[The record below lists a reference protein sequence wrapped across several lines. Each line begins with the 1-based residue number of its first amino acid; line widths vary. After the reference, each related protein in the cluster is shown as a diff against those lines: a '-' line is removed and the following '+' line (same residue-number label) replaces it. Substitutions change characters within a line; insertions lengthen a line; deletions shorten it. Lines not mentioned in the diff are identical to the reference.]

1 MSIQRWISVFAAAV
15 VLPASVMASRVDA
28 QSVTTGAIGGLVA
41 DSTGNPLSGV
51 QIQVRNNAT
60 GYSAGAM
67 TRDNGRYTV
76 PNLEVG
82 GPYTVTARRIGFAA
96 QTRENVLVSLTQTTQ
111 VDFRLA
117 VQAAQL
123 SGVEIIATTSEFS
136 STRKGIET
144 TVDDSTI
151 TRIPTLNRD
160 FTDLV
165 KLSPHVQSPQADG
178 PSAAGAYN
186 RFNNFTIDGANQNDR
201 FNLGSSEGVP
211 GGATGGRLISID
223 AVKEFQVLLTPADV
237 RHGNFAG
244 MIVNAVTKSGTNTF
258 SGGATYAYR
267 DPKLAANED
276 FIRNSDFKVHQY
288 GFYLGGPIIKDR
300 LHFFIAPEF
309 QSKAQPSIGPYVGQP
324 SLEAGTV
331 DEAILDRIAT
341 SANQLFPIGGTG
353 LVNNDNP
360 LTNLSGRLDW
370 AISDRH
376 RFAFRQLINSAE
388 QDEFSRNASTF
399 NSGVGQQNRGFRFT
413 SNSFIRKNTNNS
425 SVAQL
430 FSTFGNG
437 SSNEFQVSYNTLK
450 DERIVPVRAPEISI
464 QVPVT
469 NAQGG
474 TSDNGAV
481 TFGTEQFSPDNLLDQ
496 KILEISNNY
505 TVPIGN
511 HSLTFGAR
519 FENTSIFNNFA
530 QRLYG
535 VWAFESLEDFEAR
548 QPLNYS
554 LGYSNG
560 GPIPADFSVQ
570 QFALYAQDQWDVTD
584 RLSITYGLR
593 ADVPRFSD
601 EPAENAAIA
610 TAFAAAGMP
619 EVQTSATPKSTVL
632 LSPRVGFNWDPTGT
646 RSTQIRGT
654 VGVFTGLTPLIM
666 LGNAYANTGLGLV
679 TLNCRNDDS
688 NQNNDV
694 PEFTTDVDNL
704 PRACLGQPTPAPGS
718 ASTAGVN
725 VNDAD
730 FKYPQNFAASVGFD
744 HRLPWNTTFTFE
756 GLYRKAINGVLV
768 RDVNLR
774 GPRLAG
780 GQPYRDINGRVLYAD
795 TITATGSVTN
805 ANQRVLSNLSEGVI
819 QVTNQSKDY
828 SYSLSTGLRRR
839 FGELINAGVSY
850 TYMKSFDLQS
860 LTSDRAISNWR
871 NGTQYAGLE
880 SDLPLTES
888 VFSRPHRLSLHG
900 TLTAPWKT
908 TELSVYY
915 NGNSG
920 TPMTYV
926 ANGDLNGDGYNG
938 NDPLYIPRDA
948 TDPSEIIFVDQGT
961 GADLITAADQAQAF
975 ERFISD
981 NECLNEQRGKIMER
995 NSCRTPWSQKIDVSL
1010 RQSLPEIRGQRI
1022 TLQLDIFNFANLLNN
1037 DWGQVELP
1045 VLSPTFPDQRVL
1057 QLRSRTPGSL
1067 NQSQSRFTFNSTVL
1081 EQGAF
1086 AKQQT
1091 LASNFYQMQLTLKYS
1106 F

>member
-1 MSIQRWISVFAAAV
+1 MSIQRLISVFAAAV

-28 QSVTTGAIGGLVA
+28 QSVTTGAIGGLVT

-136 STRKGIET
+136 ATRKGIET

-165 KLSPHVQSPQADG
+165 KLSPHVQSPPTDG

-309 QSKAQPSIGPYVGQP
+309 QSKSQPSIGPYAGQP
-324 SLEAGTV
+324 TPEAGSV
-331 DEAILDRIAT
+331 DPALLDRIAT

-388 QDEFSRNASTF
+388 QDEFSRNNRTFSTQ
-399 NSGVGQQNRGFRFT
+399 VGAQNGGFRFT

-430 FSTFGNG
+430 FSTFNNG
-437 SSNEFQVSYNTLK
+437 SSNELQVSYNTLK
-450 DERIVPVRAPEISI
+450 DERIVPVRTPEISI

-469 NAQGG
+469 NNQGG
-474 TSDNGAV
+474 ISNNGAV
-481 TFGTEQFSPDNLLDQ
+481 TFGTEQFSPDNLLEQ
-496 KILEISNNY
+496 KILEISNNF
-505 TVPIGN
+505 TFPIGS
-511 HSLTFGAR
+511 HSLTFGGR
-519 FENTSIFNNFA
+519 FESTDIFNNFA
-530 QRLYG
+530 QRING
-535 VWAFESLEDFEAR
+535 VWAFASVEDFELR
-548 QPLNYS
+548 NPLSYS

-560 GPIPADFSVQ
+560 GPIAADFSVQ

-584 RLSITYGLR
+584 RLSITYGVR
-593 ADVPRFSD
+593 ADVPRFND
-601 EPAENAAIA
+601 EPAENPRIND
-610 TAFAAAGMP
+610 AFAAAGMP
-619 EVQTSATPKSTVL
+619 GVRTSATPKSAVL

-679 TLNCRNDDS
+679 TLNCPTG
-688 NQNNDV
+688 QV
-694 PEFTTDVDNL
+694 PTFTADVDNL
-704 PRACLGQPTPAPGS
+704 PRSCAGQPAPAPGQ

-725 VNDAD
+725 VNDED
-730 FKYPQNFAASVGFD
+730 FKYPQNFSASVGFD

-756 GLYRKAINGVLV
+756 ALYRKAINGVLV
-768 RDVNLR
+768 QDLNLR
-774 GPRLAG
+774 GPRLVN
-780 GQPYRDINGRVLYAD
+780 GQPYRDRNGRILYAD
-795 TITATGSVTN
+795 TISATGSVTN
-805 ANQRVLSNLSEGVI
+805 TNQKVMPTLSEGVI

-828 SYSLSTGLRRR
+828 SYSLSAGLRRR
-839 FGELINAGVSY
+839 FGELVNAGASY
-850 TYMKSFDLQS
+850 TYMQSFDLQS

-871 NGTQYAGLE
+871 NGVQYSGLQ
-880 SDLPLTES
+880 SDLPLTAS
-888 VFSRPHRLSLHG
+888 IFSRPHRLSVYG
-900 TLTAPWKT
+900 TLTAPWRT

-920 TPMTYV
+920 NPITYV
-926 ANGDLNGDGYNG
+926 SGNGDLNGDGYNG
-938 NDPLYIPRDA
+938 NDPIYIPIDA
-948 TDPSEIIFVDQGT
+948 TDPNEMRFVAGGT
-961 GADLITAADQAQAF
+961 TANPISAEQQAQAF
-975 ERFISD
+975 ERFISEH
-981 NECLNEQRGKIMER
+981 ECLNEQRGKIMER
-995 NSCRTPWSQKIDVSL
+995 NSCRNPWSQKFDVSV

-1022 TLQLDIFNFANLLNN
+1022 TLQLDIFNFGNLLNK

-1045 VLSPTFPDQRVL
+1045 ALSPTFADQRIL
-1057 QLRSRTPGSL
+1057 EHRGRTAGPL
-1067 NQSQSRFTFNSTVL
+1067 NESQPTFNFNSTVMND
-1081 EQGAF
+1081 GAF
-1086 AKQQT
+1086 LKQQT